1 MPPIVAIVGRPNVGK
16 STLFNRLARRQ
27 QAITH
32 DRPGVTRDRLEV
44 RVELDGRAAT
54 LIDTGGMDFDAPEG
68 LARQIVV
75 QAEIALDMADVVLFL
90 VDGKAGRTALDD
102 ELAERLRRVNKP
114 VLVAVNKVDGIERIP
129 AMTGDFH
136 AWGFPLLPL
145 SAAHGHGQNEL
156 EETLARMLPETS
168 ESEEPAP
175 LETGLRLAV
184 LGRPNAGKSSLV
196 NALLGEQRLIVSEVA
211 GTTRDAVDI
220 VVERGGK
227 RYVFVDTAGV
237 RKRTRITDGLE
248 RYSVAKALGS
258 AKRANVAVV
267 VIDATGGVG
276 VQDKRLIAYLDKE
289 RTPFLI
295 AVNKIDL
302 IGQGEMVALR
312 KDIEEELRICPH
324 VPVLYLS
331 AMKNKGVGKVLP
343 LAEGLWKECQIR
355 VGTGELNRAMRTVLD
370 KHQPPLVNSRRAKF
384 YYLTQASEAPPT
396 FVFFVSDVDRVRAS
410 YVKYLENGLRKL
422 FGISMAP
429 VKVVLRASHKDN
441 PSRGPR
447 QG

>member
-32 DRPGVTRDRLEV
+32 DRPGVTRDRLEA
-44 RVELDGRAAT
+44 RVELNGRNAT

-68 LARQIVV
+68 LERQIVV
-75 QAEIALDMADVVLFL
+75 QAEIALEMADVVLFL
-90 VDGKAGRTALDD
+90 VDGKTGKTALDD
-102 ELAERLRRVNKP
+102 ELAQRLRRVGKP
-114 VLVAVNKVDGIERIP
+114 VIVAVNKVDGIERIP
-129 AMTGDFH
+129 ALTADFH

-156 EETLARMLPETS
+156 EEALAELLPEKTDAP
-168 ESEEPAP
+168 EPVLLGA
-175 LETGLRLAV
+175 GIRLAV

-196 NALLGEQRLIVSEVA
+196 NALLGETRLIVSEVA

-267 VIDATGGVG
+267 VIDAVGGVG

-289 RTPFLI
+289 RTPFLV
-295 AVNKIDL
+295 AVNKVDL
-302 IGQGEMVALR
+302 VPQGDMAALR
-312 KDIEEELRICPH
+312 KEIEEELRICPH
-324 VPVLYLS
+324 VPVLYVS
-331 AMKNKGVGKVLP
+331 ALKNKGMGKVLP
-343 LAEGLWKECQIR
+343 LAESIWKECQIR
-355 VGTGELNRAMRTVLD
+355 VGTGELNRAMRVVLD
-370 KHQPPLVNSRRAKF
+370 KHQPPLVSGRRAKF
-384 YYLTQASEAPPT
+384 YYLTQASDSPPT
-396 FVFFVSDVDRVRAS
+396 FVFFVSDVERVRAS

-422 FGISMAP
+422 FGITMAP
-429 VKVVLRASHKDN
+429 VKVVLRGSHKDKDKA
-441 PSRGPR
+441 S
-447 QG
+447 